1 MEYDRG
7 DDKSLLRLSYKR
19 RCSFY
24 HGYSLSRVSLGLGE
38 TNCLIVSSPVGRP
51 VWPRTEA
58 SCQLEPR
65 WHWGL
70 QKTAPWMNLEM
81 HAGNCSLRDI
91 LSART
96 GPRRYSCLPDSVKII
111 NICCF
116 KMLSLGTIFMQQQIT
131 KTISFRKKKERKKTP
146 PIWRQGHRT
155 GGEGM
160 AGDQARKGT
169 GQVTWDFFGITWG
182 VWTESWG

>member
-51 VWPRTEA
+51 MWPRTEA

-131 KTISFRKKKERKKTP
+131 KTISFRKRKKERKKT
-146 PIWRQGHRT
+146 WRQGHRT